1 MKGAAKKLQW
11 FGRQLWIRRTW
22 IGLLFLRGT
31 AAEGNKQ
38 HNDEKKNE
46 LLFYLHNLKPPL
58 FLKNNFITSLVTL
71 LSFWVYL
78 KQPVVLLPSILYQFF
93 PFVDCKPGKIF
104 FQILPFKNSDFL
116 QNTTHYKRSGG
127 TKIPVLPHILLS
139 HIFPD
144 TVALLYFLSN
154 ALSDTPYAAGQG
166 TFLLF
171 SDRLMVSA
179 FPAAPYSMPY

>member
-1 MKGAAKKLQW
+1 MLFFSIDPLIVLLYIRFYLCPGQLHPFLHYLIICHQRKAIKGKALFIMKGAAKKLQW

-78 KQPVVLLPSILYQFF
+78 NLLLN
-93 PFVDCKPGKIF
+93 
-104 FQILPFKNSDFL
+104 FQINPLKD
-116 QNTTHYKRSGG
+116 
-127 TKIPVLPHILLS
+127 I
-139 HIFPD
+139 
-144 TVALLYFLSN
+144 
-154 ALSDTPYAAGQG
+154 
-166 TFLLF
+166 
-171 SDRLMVSA
+171 
-179 FPAAPYSMPY
+179 